1 MLNINAGKN
10 KELMERCKPL
20 AEYADFVS
28 NVRKYKRNHP
38 AKDAIS
44 LAVDDAADYE
54 CIGKLLRKCKGD
66 VINMLLTEFNQ
77 KEYEDMLRKEYL
89 EEGRAE
95 GLAEGQ
101 NHTFCVL
108 VKDGVITR
116 DVACERLGISKEE
129 FQKLL
134 EATDN

>member
-1 MLNINAGKN
+1 
-10 KELMERCKPL
+10 
-20 AEYADFVS
+20 
-28 NVRKYKRNHP
+28 
-38 AKDAIS
+38 
-44 LAVDDAADYE
+44 
-54 CIGKLLRKCKGD
+54 
-66 VINMLLTEFNQ
+66 MLLTEFNQ

-95 GLAEGQ
+95 GLKEGRVEGRVEGLKEGRVEGLKEGRVEGLKEGQ
-101 NHTFCVL
+101 NYTFCVL

-134 EATDN
+134 DSSNN

>member
-1 MLNINAGKN
+1 
-10 KELMERCKPL
+10 
-20 AEYADFVS
+20 
-28 NVRKYKRNHP
+28 
-38 AKDAIS
+38 
-44 LAVDDAADYE
+44 
-54 CIGKLLRKCKGD
+54 
-66 VINMLLTEFNQ
+66 MLLTEFNQ
-77 KEYEDMLRKEYL
+77 KEYKDMLRREYL
-89 EEGRAE
+89 EEGRAEGLAEGRAE